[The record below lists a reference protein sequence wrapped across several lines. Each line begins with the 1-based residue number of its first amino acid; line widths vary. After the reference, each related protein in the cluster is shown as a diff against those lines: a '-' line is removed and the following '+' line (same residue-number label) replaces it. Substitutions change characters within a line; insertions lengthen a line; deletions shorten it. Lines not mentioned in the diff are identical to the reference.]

1 MKISKCVKHLKQPHD
16 YQKRSRLSAD
26 NLKVSTL
33 DATNFISRVFIDVND
48 INIVHSTNTG
58 TADTYEF
65 VQIPHVDK
73 DPDIPEN
80 EVAYKLPEDVEE
92 GTLLYDAYNQTVKAF
107 VGNMNEVA
115 TYRH

>member
-1 MKISKCVKHLKQPHD
+1 MCKTLKTTTRLP
-16 YQKRSRLSAD
+16 KMIKLSAD

-33 DATNFISRVFIDVND
+33 DATNFISRVFIGVND

-92 GTLLYDAYNQTVKAF
+92 GTLLYDAYNQTVKSICW
-107 VGNMNEVA
+107 E
-115 TYRH
+115 RE